1 MYRIIVYGIGEQY
14 NKNLNILKY
23 YELTSQFDV
32 VGVTA
37 KWTPDSLNL
46 DGYRVIKLDELQSYE
61 YDFIIIMSDI
71 YFREIVNELVNIGI
85 ERTKII
91 NYRVLQIHNL
101 DFDKYI
107 NLKKSNLSIISNNCW
122 GGVAYHTL
130 GLECLSPFKN
140 LSVEDEDY
148 IRLLK
153 NLKYYMKCDMKFMK
167 YAYNVNSKKDYPVM
181 LLDDIKIHCNHDLY
195 PDEAVEKWIRRR
207 DKINYNN
214 ILVEMYTEKENVMQE
229 FLEISEFNKKI
240 CFVPFETSLE
250 NTYQL
255 YLYPGQTKFWETV
268 NSNAGNG
275 SNCLVYNLFNLIT
288 GMESRRNIG
297 I

>member
-1 MYRIIVYGIGEQY
+1 
-14 NKNLNILKY
+14 
-23 YELTSQFDV
+23 
-32 VGVTA
+32 
-37 KWTPDSLNL
+37 
-46 DGYRVIKLDELQSYE
+46 
-61 YDFIIIMSDI
+61 
-71 YFREIVNELVNIGI
+71 
-85 ERTKII
+85 
-91 NYRVLQIHNL
+91 
-101 DFDKYI
+101 
-107 NLKKSNLSIISNNCW
+107 
-122 GGVAYHTL
+122 L

-195 PDEAVEKWIRRR
+195 PDEAVEKWNRRR

-214 ILVEMYTEKENVMQE
+214 ILVEMYTEKENIMQE

-240 CFVPFETSLE
+240 CFVPFETSME

-288 GMESRRNIG
+288 GMESRRNVG